1 MNKHID
7 RSAEDLALA
16 ESLDA
21 EWARVHEMVR
31 LAEAMRTGDALDEE
45 FSDRFAALNDTVI
58 ETRKEGSWSPLLAAY
73 RREVLDGLVSLDFDL
88 MALALAPVARPALAP
103 RLQSLQPQIAQSWPG
118 LPLLQEMLMLD
129 GAEDIGRLIQ
139 RLTPTAPMVA
149 ADMIRVEGKTPNQI
163 IRPGP
168 GLIRAML
175 ARDPELAP
183 PPGASLSDKRGT
195 WEELILPERT
205 LEQLRDFVAWVAN
218 SRRISLDWGGRQ
230 VKGPLALFSGASG
243 TGKSFAASVLVSDL
257 SQRTGTDW
265 ALYSL
270 DLGRI
275 MSKYVGETEANLN
288 ALLDSLEGRN
298 AILQIDEAD
307 GLLGKR
313 GEVSDA
319 RDRYANLEVS
329 HMLARFEQ
337 HAGPVILTTNLR
349 TNVDTA
355 FLRRFQ
361 LVVDFPTP
369 DAAARRQLWD
379 VLLPPK
385 APRSDQL
392 DLVQLG
398 EAVRLSGGAIHN
410 AATYAAVLAS
420 EADTAIDLP
429 HIARAVWAELTKD
442 IRQVRRSE
450 LGFLAEF
457 LREEAS

>member
-1 MNKHID
+1 MNKHLD
-7 RSAEDLALA
+7 QLSEALALA
-16 ESLDA
+16 EILDG

-31 LAEAMRTGDALDEE
+31 LAEAMRTGDALDDE
-45 FSDRFAALNDTVI
+45 FSERFRALNETVI
-58 ETRKEGSWSPLLAAY
+58 ETRQNGSWSPLLAVFPRAI
-73 RREVLDGLVSLDFDL
+73 LDGLEPLDFDL
-88 MALALAPVARPALAP
+88 MALALSPVARPALAP
-103 RLQSLQPQIAQSWPG
+103 RLQSLQPQVGQSWPG

-129 GAEDIGRLIQ
+129 GAEDVGRLIS
-139 RLTPTAPMVA
+139 RLTATSPLVA
-149 ADMIRVEGKTPNQI
+149 SDMIRVEGKTPNQT

-168 GLIRAML
+168 TLIRAML
-175 ARDPELAP
+175 SRDPELAP
-183 PPGASLSDKRGT
+183 PPGATLSDKRGR
-195 WEELILPERT
+195 WDELILPEDT
-205 LEQLRDFVAWVAN
+205 LGQLRDFVAWVNHA
-218 SRRISLDWGGRQ
+218 RRISLDWGGRQ

-257 SQRTGTDW
+257 SERTGTEW

-298 AILQIDEAD
+298 AVLQIDEAD

-349 TNVDTA
+349 TNVDSA

-369 DAAARRQLWD
+369 DATARAQLWD

-385 APRSDQL
+385 APRSERL
-392 DLVQLG
+392 DLPALG
-398 EAVRLSGGAIHN
+398 EAVRLSGGAIYN
-410 AATYAAVLAS
+410 AATYAAVLA
-420 EADTAIDLP
+420 ADADGEIDLP
-429 HIARAVWAELTKD
+429 QVARAVWAELTKD
-442 IRQVRRSE
+442 TRQVRRAE
-450 LGFLAEF
+450 LGDLAAFLP
-457 LREEAS
+457 EEIS